1 MVDVLEKPVKKV
13 IRKVA
18 IKKVPLAK
26 VLVNEAP
33 KKKVDKPKLKKV
45 IESIVSS
52 ISDASSLITT
62 VPETHI
68 GPVPQLPDTE
78 AVVEC
83 RNFIQNNIKTYNNNN
98 GTFHYVGNR
107 DKNTGIGHACHYSMK
122 SVDNPLAL
130 TSVFNSSNDR
140 LESAMQFWNW
150 ITSKDSPYAFI
161 SKNGIEL
168 VVSSK
173 SNTKGFILPEKTVKE
188 VPFNPL
194 KNFCIMMRVMN
205 EYAHPLKTWKALV
218 DGGMS
223 GHDALYLCYFYV
235 KDPEGK
241 YFKIYSHGPM
251 SGSHWHFTDSPV
263 SYHAQFDWD
272 AYYKNSPHL
281 NEKQLGSYCTIN
293 RLWCKTPTKEYRP
306 FHPNTHVV
314 SSGSTQS
321 KFSSVRFVTL
331 EDIINGWNSYKK
343 EYILV

>member
-13 IRKVA
+13 IRKIAV
-18 IKKVPLAK
+18 KKVPLAK
-26 VLVNEAP
+26 VIINEVP
-33 KKKVDKPKLKKV
+33 KKKIDKPKFKKV

-62 VPETHI
+62 VLETHI

-78 AVVEC
+78 AVIEC
-83 RNFIQNNIKTYNNNN
+83 RNFMQNNIKTYNNNN

-107 DKNTGIGHACHYSMK
+107 DKNSAIGNACHYSMK
-122 SVDNPLAL
+122 SVKDPLAL

-173 SNTKGFILPEKTVKE
+173 GNTKGFILPEKTVKE

-205 EYAHPLKTWKALV
+205 EYAHPLKAWKAFV

-223 GHDALYLCYFYV
+223 GHDALYLCYFYIQ
-235 KDPEGK
+235 DALGK
-241 YFKIYSHGPM
+241 TFKTYSVGPM
-251 SGSHWHFTDSPV
+251 NGSHWHFTDSPV
-263 SYHAQFDWD
+263 AYRAQFDWD

-281 NEKQLGSYCTIN
+281 DEKTLGSYCTIN
-293 RLWCKTPTKEYRP
+293 RLWCKPPTKEYKP

-321 KFSSVRFVTL
+321 KFSSVKFVTL